1 MTKTVGFV
9 GLGTMGAPMAW
20 NIRNAGFD
28 LHVYNRSHAPA
39 EPFRDA
45 GVPVHA
51 TPGSLAQAV
60 QTMVIMVTGPE
71 ALGDVVNGPD
81 GLVHGLRPGSV
92 VINMSTV
99 SPEATLDAAQAV
111 EAVQGQFVDAPVSG
125 TRTPAEDG
133 TLTVLAG
140 ADQDVLEQARPVLES
155 MSKTIVHCGAV
166 GQGTDMKHVVNLL
179 LGAMMQAFSE
189 SLVLGRKR
197 GLDPA
202 TMVEAITSGATDSP
216 LYRLKGAA
224 IQAGNFTSN
233 FALELLLKDLDLV
246 LQAGRHAGAYL
257 PVAAATREAASAAR
271 ARGHGDQDMAALI
284 RLLEDIAG
292 VEVRRADA

>member
-20 NIRNAGFD
+20 NIRTAGFE
-28 LHVYNRSHAPA
+28 LQVYNRSNAPA
-39 EPFRDA
+39 APFRDA

-60 QTMVIMVTGPE
+60 QAIVIMVTGPE
-71 ALGDVVNGPD
+71 ALEEVVSGPD
-81 GLVHGLRPGSV
+81 GLVHGMRPGAV

-99 SPEATLDAAQAV
+99 SPEATIDAAQAV
-111 EAVQGQFVDAPVSG
+111 EAVQGRFVDAPVSG
-125 TRTPAEDG
+125 TRKPAEDG

-140 ADQDVLEQARPVLES
+140 ADTDVLEQVRPVLES
-155 MSKTIVHCGAV
+155 MSKTIVRCGSV

-233 FALELLLKDLDLV
+233 FALDLLLKDLDLV
-246 LQAGRHAGAYL
+246 LQAGRHSGAYL

-292 VEVRRADA
+292 VEVRRTDA